1 MCNEFVNPK
10 MNDGKKCGLVASAA
24 SAPEGADVGVAPV
37 LDLTNEEIALIREF
51 FKLLDAWDKEI
62 HRDN

>member
-24 SAPEGADVGVAPV
+24 SAPEGAAVGVAPA
-37 LDLTNEEIALIREF
+37 LDLTNEEIASMREF
-51 FKLLDAWDKEI
+51 FELLDAWDKEI
-62 HRDN
+62 NRDN